1 MNLWTILGTKA
12 TADARE
18 IKRAYARKLK
28 VTRPEDDPEGF
39 QALRTAYEQ
48 ALHMA
53 SQANAS
59 DDDEEVRE
67 PERTASPVER
77 AEREQQRPRHVDHEG
92 PVYTAAYQD
101 AEPVEPVAAAR
112 APEVYQAV
120 YEFDPDHLPEPVSP
134 MVEARRVW
142 AEFLP
147 NADAETRRQLEKVTA
162 SEALLNLQVRDC
174 FELCAIQYCAAHG
187 CDDNFRVAVAE
198 HFGWEDDCSFVW
210 RQMPNETGETLTRLR
225 AYRSYAAF
233 WDAASSDEAARALLS
248 DKVEGTF
255 KRSARVA
262 FTRRMRD
269 LIAQI
274 HFQHQ
279 DMLELKLNHDVFNAW
294 VSRVEGKRYFV
305 ETAFHSF
312 IAGMVLTVAL
322 MVVFIDYALNFILA
336 LAAGHALAF
345 GLIALHAFQWPV
357 VREKAPIVAL
367 RERIHRVMLLHR
379 LQPPWQFGWLGV
391 YALAS
396 SLMIIDDPAPWL
408 RWTVSVL
415 MVLCAAAASFAN
427 SILLT
432 IKGYAI
438 MAGIALMCGAAL
450 TFGVF
455 SAYGLLATS
464 CTALCLL
471 QLFYRGGS
479 DLAAVLAIGEASFVP
494 VRAGW
499 LAGAA
504 GLLLYSYASGPAFG
518 LFPII
523 AWLWVLTGMLLSRP
537 SVNGV
542 FVFAAAGFIVKIL
555 EDITPGT
562 SLLSAA
568 NMPAIAFLM
577 VSVVIFMAANMWR
590 VKTNQHQFS

>member
-59 DDDEEVRE
+59 DDAEDEVRE
-67 PERTASPVER
+67 PEGVSAPG
-77 AEREQQRPRHVDHEG
+77 HVHQDT
-92 PVYTAAYQD
+92 PVYTAAYED
-101 AEPVEPVAAAR
+101 VEPAQPVVAAP
-112 APEVYQAV
+112 APEVYQAL
-120 YEFDPDHLPEPVSP
+120 YEFDPDQVPEPVSP

-147 NADAETRRQLEKVTA
+147 NADAETRRQLAKVTA

-174 FELCAIQYCAAHG
+174 FELCAVQYCASHG
-187 CDDNFRVAVAE
+187 CDDDFRVAVAE

-210 RQMPNETGETLTRLR
+210 RQMPNETGEALTRLR

-233 WDAASSDEAARALLS
+233 WDVASSDEAARALLS
-248 DKVEGTF
+248 DKVEATF
-255 KRSARVA
+255 RRSARVA
-262 FTRRMRD
+262 FTRRMRE

-294 VSRVEGKRYFV
+294 VSRVEGKRYFI
-305 ETAFHSF
+305 ETAIFSF
-312 IAGMVLTVAL
+312 VVGIVLGVAL
-322 MVVFIDYALNFILA
+322 LVAFIDHEWNSFAVLA
-336 LAAGHALAF
+336 GGQALAF
-345 GLIALHAFQWPV
+345 ALIALHAFQWPV
-357 VREKAPIVAL
+357 LREKPPVVAI
-367 RERIHRVMLLHR
+367 RERLHRIMLLHR
-379 LQPPWQFGWLGV
+379 LQPLWQFGWLGLF
-391 YALAS
+391 AFAS
-396 SLMIIDDPAPWL
+396 VLMMVDGPAPWL

-427 SILLT
+427 SIVLT
-432 IKGYAI
+432 LKGFAI
-438 MAGIALMCGAAL
+438 MAGIALLCGGAL
-450 TFGVF
+450 AHGVF
-455 SAYGLLATS
+455 AQYSLVANWCA
-464 CTALCLL
+464 ALCLL
-471 QLFYRGGS
+471 QLFYRGGA
-479 DLAAVLAIGEASFVP
+479 DLAAVLAIPEASFVSA
-494 VRAGW
+494 RALW
-499 LAGAA
+499 LGGAA
-504 GLLLYSYASGPAFG
+504 ALLAYSYAPGPAFG
-518 LFPII
+518 LFPAI
-523 AWLWVLTGMLLSRP
+523 AWLWVVAGMLLSRP

-542 FVFAAAGFIVKIL
+542 YVFAAAGFGVKIF
-555 EDITPGT
+555 EDILPGV
-562 SLLSAA
+562 SLLFSA
-568 NMPAIAFLM
+568 NLPVIAFLM
-577 VSVVIFMAANMWR
+577 VSVFIFMAANMWR